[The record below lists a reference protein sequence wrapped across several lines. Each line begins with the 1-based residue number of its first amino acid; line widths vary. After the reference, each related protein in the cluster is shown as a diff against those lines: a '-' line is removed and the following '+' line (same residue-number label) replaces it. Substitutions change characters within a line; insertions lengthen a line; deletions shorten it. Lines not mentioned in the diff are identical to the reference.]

1 METAYQ
7 EYIRKVDE
15 IVEPYLINIGEYF
28 YKLGVNIWVKYG
40 EKPISALYLYNP
52 VSESSAMLY
61 FSKRTK
67 RYVIAG
73 ADEDR
78 EFRPKDKD
86 KLYLPSDMLM
96 SKYTLRWIAEKGVFL
111 SKKEVWHEFF
121 NKGGMVPL
129 FKREA
134 VQGDS
139 EA

>member
-15 IVEPYLINIGEYF
+15 IVEPYLIEIGKYF
-28 YKLGVNIWVKYG
+28 YNLGVNVWVKYG

-78 EFRPKDKD
+78 EFRPKDSA
-86 KLYLPSDMLM
+86 KLYLPSDILM
-96 SKYTLRWIAEKGVFL
+96 SKFSLRWIAQNGV
-111 SKKEVWHEFF
+111 SMTKKEAWHEFF
-121 NKGGMVPL
+121 NKGGMMPL
-129 FKREA
+129 FKRE
-134 VQGDS
+134 VIQGDS